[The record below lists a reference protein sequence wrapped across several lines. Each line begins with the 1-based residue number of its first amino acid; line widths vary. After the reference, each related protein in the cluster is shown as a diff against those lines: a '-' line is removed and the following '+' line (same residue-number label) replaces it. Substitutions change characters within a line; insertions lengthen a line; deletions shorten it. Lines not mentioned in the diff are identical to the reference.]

1 VKRPVGRRGVNEDES
16 GGHPARG
23 NPGQGAPRGGKLLWG
38 MASQFPS
45 TPSVRPSST
54 VAPRH
59 VTFASPWV
67 TATWPVP
74 SRCPCRRGRYRS
86 RFKGTLLLLRKENFE
101 IGASYQLA
109 PWQTP
114 IPTRAAVDTGA
125 RPSVIRADILPE
137 EWTENAS
144 RAPPRT
150 QVSDASGYIL
160 KVNAEASLTINVG
173 GTAMKC
179 EFLVVEALPVT
190 LILGW
195 DFQTSNVDSI
205 SPKTRTIKWDDG
217 TSTVAMR
224 SWTGSTRPAPPRRGS
239 KPKAQVGAI
248 RLRKAVAVGPRV
260 IQAIQVCR
268 NVKGVHL
275 VRDRPVQMS
284 RRKVLLHNAVAEFS
298 LNTSRSLYLT
308 NTGDVPVHV
317 TKGYVVGTATAY
329 SEPLHIVEEEEE
341 PRAVP
346 TMGVDPRDKPD
357 EEVKTGRQSEEGIDE
372 GQPPPHPPD

>member
-1 VKRPVGRRGVNEDES
+1 
-16 GGHPARG
+16 
-23 NPGQGAPRGGKLLWG
+23 
-38 MASQFPS
+38 
-45 TPSVRPSST
+45 
-54 VAPRH
+54 
-59 VTFASPWV
+59 
-67 TATWPVP
+67 
-74 SRCPCRRGRYRS
+74 
-86 RFKGTLLLLRKENFE
+86 
-101 IGASYQLA
+101 
-109 PWQTP
+109 
-114 IPTRAAVDTGA
+114 
-125 RPSVIRADILPE
+125 
-137 EWTENAS
+137 
-144 RAPPRT
+144 
-150 QVSDASGYIL
+150 
-160 KVNAEASLTINVG
+160 
-173 GTAMKC
+173 
-179 EFLVVEALPVT
+179 
-190 LILGW
+190 
-195 DFQTSNVDSI
+195 
-205 SPKTRTIKWDDG
+205 
-217 TSTVAMR
+217 
-224 SWTGSTRPAPPRRGS
+224 
-239 KPKAQVGAI
+239 
-248 RLRKAVAVGPRV
+248 VGPRV